1 MRPPPSYARPQGG
14 LQGLI
19 ASFVGQARAVPP
31 SAGPR
36 PAVAPRSGGV
46 MMVDSGSDD
55 GSDSDD
61 DGYEEVRDS
70 SPFHGM

>member
-1 MRPPPSYARPQGG
+1 
-14 LQGLI
+14 
-19 ASFVGQARAVPP
+19 
-31 SAGPR
+31 
-36 PAVAPRSGGV
+36 